1 MCQEEVAIFTNMG
14 AKQFS
19 SKNIQAE
26 LNNRWEHRLFPI
38 WKIIWRQKLRKIVVA
53 PKEKEMPCSSIYTLV
68 RILHNAQEYC
78 TWWQTCCSRG
88 EDKACVKMVAPQ
100 APHKRRHPL
109 VRISTFI
116 CSSPVKNL
124 HPFVFFLLGIKCIFQ
139 AILFDDGCAIVHGY
153 PCP

>member
-1 MCQEEVAIFTNMG
+1 MPLFTNMG

-78 TWWQTCCSRG
+78 TSHGDKPAAVEEKTKLVSKWW
-88 EDKACVKMVAPQ
+88 
-100 APHKRRHPL
+100 PHRLPISGGTHYSASALSSAVLHPL
-109 VRISTFI
+109 VFFSLVQNASLR
-116 CSSPVKNL
+116 L
-124 HPFVFFLLGIKCIFQ
+124 FVWWWLCNCAGLSLPLKVTCIVFT
-139 AILFDDGCAIVHGY
+139 
-153 PCP
+153 